1 MRKNRKIIMQ
11 SKLSL
16 CVVIA
21 VTMLS
26 QLGAQ
31 DKVGTTAANFL
42 NVPIG
47 GKAISLGG
55 AYTAVADDATA
66 LFWNPGGVA
75 RSGRNDIY
83 TSLTSYFIDARH
95 TWFGAQ
101 YMLSSAD
108 AIGISLNSLG
118 YGDWEKVTTVE
129 NPEGTGE
136 YWQASDLALAL
147 TYSRNMTDRFS
158 IGGTVKYIHQQIY
171 NESASTVAIDL
182 GLLFITQFN
191 GLQIGASIRN
201 FGGSMEM
208 RGRDLLTQVDLDPE
222 SEGNNENIVSYLKT
236 DKWAIPLSY
245 VIGVAMPLIDRDMTS
260 FIVAADVMRP
270 TNDAQ
275 MLNLGADLR
284 IANMLSLRAGYQS
297 LFNSGS
303 ENGLTLGV
311 GLNVNISGYAILFDY
326 SFQHFGKLGVLNTT
340 SLAFT
345 F

>member
-1 MRKNRKIIMQ
+1 MKKIIYPVLLLTVIV
-11 SKLSL
+11 SGALS
-16 CVVIA
+16 
-21 VTMLS
+21 
-26 QLGAQ
+26 AQ

-42 NVPIG
+42 NIPVG

-55 AYTAVADDATA
+55 AYTALADDATA
-66 LFWNPGGVA
+66 LFWNPGAVA
-75 RSGRNDIY
+75 RIGRSDIH
-83 TSLTSYFIDARH
+83 TSFTNYFVDARH

-101 YMLSSAD
+101 YMLTRAD
-108 AIGISLNSLG
+108 AIGVSLNSLG

-171 NESASTVAIDL
+171 NESASTVAIDI

-201 FGGSMEM
+201 FGGAMEM

-236 DKWAIPLSY
+236 DKWAIPLTY
-245 VIGVAMPLIDRDMTS
+245 IIGLSMPVIDRDMTS
-260 FIVAADVMRP
+260 LVLAADVLRP

-275 MLNLGADLR
+275 MLNLGADLK
-284 IANMLSLRAGYQS
+284 IANMISVRAGYQS
-297 LFNSGS
+297 LFKSKG

-311 GLNVNISGYAILFDY
+311 GLNVNISGYQIVFDY
-326 SFQHFGKLGVLNTT
+326 SFQHFGKLGMLNTT